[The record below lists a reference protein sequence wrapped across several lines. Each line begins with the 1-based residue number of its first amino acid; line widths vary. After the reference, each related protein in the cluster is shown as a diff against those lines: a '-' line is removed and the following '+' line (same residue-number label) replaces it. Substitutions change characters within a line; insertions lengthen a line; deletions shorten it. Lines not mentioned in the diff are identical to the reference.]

1 MDEQAQ
7 PPQADLTLWLEQARA
22 GDGAAAE
29 RVFRRLYPELLRIA
43 GARLRGPSPPTLLD
57 TEALVHECYLRFVS
71 AAPAAPLQG
80 RKHFF
85 SLASKIMRHIVVDFV
100 RSAQAQRRG
109 GDWQRQTWD
118 TALLGLLPDSAPLQ
132 QLSELDEAL
141 HALETLDPAL
151 AELVELRFYGGYT
164 EPEAAQ
170 ALGLSERTLRRQ
182 WAKARA
188 FLLDRLG

>member
-1 MDEQAQ
+1 
-7 PPQADLTLWLEQARA
+7 
-22 GDGAAAE
+22 
-29 RVFRRLYPELLRIA
+29 
-43 GARLRGPSPPTLLD
+43 
-57 TEALVHECYLRFVS
+57 
-71 AAPAAPLQG
+71 
-80 RKHFF
+80 
-85 SLASKIMRHIVVDFV
+85 MRPIVVDFV

-118 TALLGLLPDSAPLQ
+118 TALLGLLPDTAPLQ

-141 HALETLDPAL
+141 RALEALDPAL

-188 FLLDRLG
+188 FLLDQLG